1 MCWACEHTLASASE
15 KDAVVRLYNFDT
27 EDNYVLQPE
36 VVEGG
41 AGGGVNRIA
50 CLASDTRCGAC
61 CSSLVFWP
69 GTQPQAAAAWPSG
82 ATFPDDRYRCGP
94 SCP

>member
-1 MCWACEHTLASASE
+1 MHWRHLTLTLNPGPTSQVCWGCEHTLASASE

-36 VVEGG
+36 APEG

-50 CLASDTRCGAC
+50 CLASDLRCGA
-61 CSSLVFWP
+61 
-69 GTQPQAAAAWPSG
+69 G
-82 ATFPDDRYRCGP
+82 DREV
-94 SCP
+94 